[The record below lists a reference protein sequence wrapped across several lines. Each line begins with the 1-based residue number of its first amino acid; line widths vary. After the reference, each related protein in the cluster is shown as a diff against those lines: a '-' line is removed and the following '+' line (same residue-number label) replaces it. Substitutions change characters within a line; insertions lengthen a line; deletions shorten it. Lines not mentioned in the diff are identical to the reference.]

1 MDKEEYIQKDIDIN
15 SPDFSILDFNKG
27 EKLIIEFN
35 NLICLGQYEL
45 ARCLLKEIILVVP
58 KYFEYLY
65 KLIFKNG
72 IPKIIELELQQI
84 IYGYY
89 IMIILINIKKY
100 IIVQKLTFLIYF

>member
-1 MDKEEYIQKDIDIN
+1 MDDYNQREIDIN
-15 SPDFSILDFNKG
+15 SYDFSILDFNKG

-45 ARCLLKEIILVVP
+45 SRCILKEIILIVP

-72 IPKIIELELQQI
+72 IPKKWLLNNRIRTSANYFFPSLNIVPLISLQRS
-84 IYGYY
+84 
-89 IMIILINIKKY
+89 
-100 IIVQKLTFLIYF
+100 